1 MAKGDGIESKGHTKG
16 KQYGIDGPKVGTQ
29 SGGKRKLGVSTDEQ
43 KAVGRGLARKNYQVG
58 G

>member
-29 SGGKRKLGVSTDEQ
+29 SGGKRKLGVSTAQQ
-43 KAVGRGLARKNYQVG
+43 KAVGRAIARRDYQV
-58 G
+58 